1 MRASETARVV
11 EILDGRELFIDAR
24 QAEINQT
31 ALSPQQLNTRNSR
44 AHLTFRSGATA
55 RLNRFTQLRLGR
67 SCFLLT
73 KGQVLVSGK
82 QSGCTKSLRLSS
94 RGTTFII
101 SVNADGSTDVMVL
114 EGVVEA
120 EHLQNAA
127 PFEQPSNNLS
137 VLLSE
142 LLLEINQ
149 RRLQLGK
156 AAFPSVP
163 AAVQAAIEPYGL
175 LLINAMK
182 RTGGCFHG
190 GSNGVASPFDFVKLP
205 RGWSVVGE
213 VLGCPAV
220 PGVWDPAIVARM
232 LQESPSHKRI
242 VYDSRKA
249 TAIGCVWST
258 AQSKHDTE
266 AMVCLTVRHEGQAAV
281 AAAPLII
288 NAGRRFRFS
297 DTGSFLSSAELGAGD
312 YTTILGGPFFLG
324 FVSTLLEQDALDRQL
339 RDQLRTATPAG
350 SPADQKK

>member
-1 MRASETARVV
+1 MWPIQPTPLLAAEKARVV
-11 EILDGRELFIDAR
+11 EILDGREVFIDAR

-67 SCFLLT
+67 NCFLLA

-101 SVNADGSTDVMVL
+101 TANADGSTDVIVL
-114 EGVVEA
+114 EGKVEA
-120 EHLQNAA
+120 EPLQHAA
-127 PFEQPSNNLS
+127 PFEQPSNDLP
-137 VLLSE
+137 VLLSQ
-142 LLLEINQ
+142 LLFEINQ
-149 RRLQLGK
+149 RRMQLGK

-163 AAVQAAIEPYGL
+163 AVVQAAIEPYGL

-190 GSNGVASPFDFVKLP
+190 GSNGVASPFDFVRLP

-213 VLGCPAV
+213 VLGCPTV

-232 LQESPSHKRI
+232 LQESPTHKRI
-242 VYDSRKA
+242 VYESRKA
-249 TAIGCVWST
+249 TAIGCVWSK
-258 AQSKHDTE
+258 AMSKHDTE
-266 AMVCLTVRHEGQAAV
+266 AMVCLTMRNDGQTAV

-288 NAGRRFRFS
+288 NAGHRFRFS
-297 DTGSFLSSAELGAGD
+297 DTGSFLSSAELRAAD
-312 YTTILGGPFFLG
+312 YDTILRGPFFLG
-324 FVSTLLEQDALDRQL
+324 FVSTLLEQDALNRHL
-339 RDQLRTATPAG
+339 RDQP
-350 SPADQKK
+350 